1 MGRDENP
8 KRSGGRGVR
17 QPEGIVL
24 RGAGAA
30 LRCPDQ
36 LPRHSEH
43 ATQRSYEEQAA
54 RDSSRIGTSRFGPGV
69 RRSGGGLAGFE
80 GPKRERHEPDYV
92 ILVSVI
98 ALAAI
103 GILMVY
109 SASAIPAY
117 AQSNNTFQLVAPQ
130 ILAGLVGL
138 LAMVALMRVDYR
150 HLRRFSVLF
159 AGIAIVLLVLV
170 LVPGFGVT
178 NGPSARWLKMP
189 LFQVHPAEVAKLA
202 LIVYLSHW
210 LAARGTQVRSFWRGT
225 IPFGLIVLPFVVL
238 VAREPDIGTT
248 TVIALI
254 GLALFF
260 IAGANLFHLGLA
272 MTAALAGA
280 VGLVLTI
287 GSYPLQRI
295 QTFLDPWS
303 DPSGA
308 GYHTIKGLEALGAGG
323 LFGTG
328 LGNDRIS
335 VPNDFN
341 DFIFSVI
348 AQEMGLVGGLVVIGL
363 FVTLAWAGIRTALRA
378 PDTFGGLMAA
388 GITAWI
394 IFQALINIGVVLAV
408 VPITGI
414 TLPFV
419 SAGGSSLI
427 VSFAAIGILLS
438 ISRETAEGGAWN
450 APADRGRGYGRTYLP
465 GSRGRSITASDSDLA

>member
-17 QPEGIVL
+17 QPEGLVL

-30 LRCPDQ
+30 LRRPDQ

-69 RRSGGGLAGFE
+69 RRAGGGLPGFE

-92 ILVSVI
+92 ILVCVI

-130 ILAGLVGL
+130 ILAGLAGL
-138 LAMVALMRVDYR
+138 LVMVALMRVDYR
-150 HLRRFSVLF
+150 HLRRFSVPF
-159 AGIAIVLLVLV
+159 AGIALVLLVLV
-170 LVPGFGVT
+170 LLPGMGVT
-178 NGPSARWLKMP
+178 VNQSARWLRTP
-189 LFQVHPAEVAKLA
+189 VVQVHPAEVAKLA

-225 IPFGLIVLPFVVL
+225 VPFGLIVVPFVVL

-248 TVIALI
+248 AVIALI

-280 VGLVLTI
+280 VGLVLAI

-303 DPSGA
+303 DPNGA

-328 LGNDRIS
+328 LGNDRVS

-363 FVTLAWAGIRTALRA
+363 FVALAWAGIRTAMRA

-408 VPITGI
+408 VPVTGI

-419 SAGGSSLI
+419 SAGGSSLV